1 MSRVKKAT
9 PVIAA
14 ILLAAAWGVWA
25 AAEVPD
31 NVKAIFGQRCAGCH
45 KGKFPPKGLNLEPA
59 KAAAILDAP
68 SREVP
73 ELKIVD
79 TKAPEAS
86 YLLKKVRRESGISG
100 RPMPPG
106 KALAADQLQ
115 VLEAWLNGLK

>member
-1 MSRVKKAT
+1 MSRVKKAI
-9 PVIAA
+9 PVIVA
-14 ILLAAAWGVWA
+14 ILLAAAWGVRA

-31 NVKAIFGQRCAGCH
+31 NVKALFGQRCAGCH

-59 KAAAILDAP
+59 KVDAILDAP